1 MITVTNEAKQGLYN
15 ILQAREL
22 ASGKILRLAM
32 APDWTGEGDFG
43 VVIGDKRD
51 QDHVVIFKD
60 TDVIAVGVELVGK
73 LSSGV
78 LDFKK
83 SSGGDRFTL
92 DVY

>member
-1 MITVTNEAKQGLYN
+1 MITVTNEAKQELHK
-15 ILQAREL
+15 IVETKKL
-22 ASGKILRLAM
+22 ASGKRVRVAM

-43 VVIGDKRD
+43 VVIGERRE
-51 QDHVVIFKD
+51 QDNVVIFKD
-60 TDVIAVGVELVGK
+60 IDIIAVGVELADK

-83 SSGGDRFTL
+83 SAGGGRFTL

>member
-1 MITVTNEAKQGLYN
+1 MITITNEVKQELHK
-15 ILQAREL
+15 IVQTRKL
-22 ASGKILRLAM
+22 ASGKMLRLAM

-43 VVIGDKRD
+43 VVIGDKRE
-51 QDHVVIFKD
+51 QDHVVIFQD
-60 TDVIAVGVELVGK
+60 MDIIAVGVELIEK

-83 SSGGDRFTL
+83 SADGGRFTL

>member
-1 MITVTNEAKQGLYN
+1 MITVTDEAKQELHN
-15 ILQAREL
+15 IVETRKL
-22 ASGKILRLAM
+22 AAGKILRLAM

-43 VVIGDKRD
+43 VVIGDRRE
-51 QDHVVIFKD
+51 QDNVVIFKD
-60 TDVIAVGVELVGK
+60 IDIIAVGAELVDK

-83 SSGGDRFTL
+83 SSGGGRFTL